1 MLLTLASVLAFAP
14 QGPGPSTAPVVIN
27 EYSNDD
33 SGTDN
38 LEFVEIYNRT
48 ASPVDISGW
57 TLTGEEGTAA
67 TAANGVFTFPGA
79 AGSLTTVINPG
90 QYIVVGQT
98 AVPNVTFIVSG
109 ALPSLV
115 LENGADGVALR
126 DSTGTVIDSLVYGYQ
141 SWTAAVPTWLEGHGL
156 WGQYIL
162 FDAAGFLPQ
171 GLLTPQRYVD
181 GYDSNVNSVD
191 FVMMGWT
198 PGAANGTSQNLP
210 LSFAENC
217 DGAVGTIMPNV
228 SHSFLGAQ
236 IFDPTAVTIATSTV
250 RSYPPSPQGGN
261 LARIQD
267 PTGGGNVVQP
277 QVVLGS
283 SFLAEV
289 YVYVTGSNPALAAL
303 AGQGESWAFGVA
315 GTTNSYATAT
325 DVPGTYYAQASLC
338 TGTLNNAPGTTGLA
352 WMAFVSPTAT
362 NVYLVDLNG
371 GGPAPFTVLA
381 GPITATPGTND
392 GWQRLR
398 LRVDNGNYVA
408 NFGGNYGVDDGQRFT
423 GTTTVRTGAVYLQY
437 RECVSS
443 NPNLAGMYVDRLE
456 IYGAVASNVLYAG
469 TGSPT
474 SAGTPVI
481 AVNGGVPTV
490 GNAALSVDGTSMFP
504 FGVSL
509 LSLDLGTLLPGVP
522 VPGAQP
528 ALLLYANPTILA
540 TVFNSPAGT
549 ASYPLPLPPVNSLIG
564 TVLSAQY
571 FDFDFSLPFPLQV
584 GSSGGAQITI
594 GNS

>member
-1 MLLTLASVLAFAP
+1 MLLTIASLLAFTP

-38 LEFVEIYNRT
+38 LDFVELFNRS
-48 ASPVDISGW
+48 AAPVDISGW
-57 TLTGEEGTAA
+57 TLNGEEGTLAG
-67 TAANGVFTFPGA
+67 AANGVFTFPGA

-90 QYIVVGQT
+90 QYVVVGLA
-98 AVPNVTFIVSG
+98 AVPNVNFVITG
-109 ALPSLV
+109 ATPGLV
-115 LENGADGVALR
+115 LENTDADGVTLR
-126 DSTGTVIDSLVYGYQ
+126 DNTGTVIDGVVWGYKA
-141 SWTAAVPTWLEGHGL
+141 WTAATPTWLEGHGL

-181 GYDSNVNSVD
+181 GYDSNVNSAD

-210 LSFAENC
+210 LSFVENC
-217 DGAVGTIMPNV
+217 DGAVGTILPNV

-236 IFDPTAVTIATSTV
+236 VFDPAAVTIATNTI
-250 RSYPPSPQGGN
+250 RTYPASPQGGN

-267 PTGGGNVVQP
+267 PTGGGNVIQP
-277 QVVLGS
+277 AVVLGN

-289 YVYVTGSNPALAAL
+289 YVYVTGSNPALTVL
-303 AGQGESWAFGVA
+303 GQGESWAFGVA

-325 DVPGTYYAQASLC
+325 DVPGTYLAQASLC
-338 TGTLNNAPGTTGLA
+338 SGTLNSAPGATGLA
-352 WMAFVSPTAT
+352 WMAFVSTT
-362 NVYLVDLNG
+362 DTKVYLVDLNG
-371 GGPAPFTVLA
+371 GGPAPFTIVA
-381 GPITATPGTND
+381 GPIVATPGTND

-398 LRVDNGNYVA
+398 LRVDNGNFVA
-408 NFGGNYGVDDGQRFT
+408 NYGGNYGVDDGQRFT
-423 GTTTVRTGAVYLQY
+423 GTCTVRQGAVYLQY
-437 RECVSS
+437 RECVQT
-443 NPNLAGMYVDRLE
+443 NANLAGMYVDRLE
-456 IYGAVASNVLYAG
+456 VYGAVASSVVYAG

-481 AVNGGVPTV
+481 TVNGTPTV
-490 GNAALSVDGTSMFP
+490 GNAGLTLDASSMFP
-504 FGVSL
+504 SGISL
-509 LSLDLGTLLPGVP
+509 LAIDLGALLPGLP
-522 VPGAQP
+522 VPGTQP
-528 ALLLYANPTILA
+528 GLLLYANPTFLN
-540 TVFNSPAGT
+540 TVFNGPAGT
-549 ASYPLPLPPVNSLIG
+549 ASSPLPLPPVNALIG
-564 TVLSAQY
+564 VVLAAQY
-571 FDFDFSLPFPLQV
+571 FDFDFSLPFPLQL

>member
-1 MLLTLASVLAFAP
+1 M
-14 QGPGPSTAPVVIN
+14 
-27 EYSNDD
+27 
-33 SGTDN
+33 
-38 LEFVEIYNRT
+38 EIVNRT
-48 ASPVDISGW
+48 AAPVDISGW
-57 TLTGEEGTAA
+57 TLTGEEGTAG
-67 TAANGVFTFPGA
+67 AANGVFTFPGV
-79 AGSLTTVINPG
+79 AGSMTTMINPG
-90 QYIVVGQT
+90 QYIVVGQVG
-98 AVPNVTFIVSG
+98 VPNVTFVITA
-109 ALPSLV
+109 ALPGLTM
-115 LENGADGVALR
+115 ENGADGVTLR
-126 DSTGTVIDSLVYGYQ
+126 DDLGTVIDGVVWGYQ
-141 SWTAAVPTWLEGHGL
+141 SWTLAVPPWLEGHGL

-171 GLLTPQRYVD
+171 GLLTPQRFVD
-181 GYDSNVNSVD
+181 GYDSNINSVD

-198 PGAANGTSQNLP
+198 PGAANGSTQNLP

-217 DGAVGTIMPNV
+217 DGAINSIMPNV
-228 SHSFLGAQ
+228 SHSFLGAM
-236 IFDPTAVTIATSTV
+236 IFDPAAVTIATSTV
-250 RSYPPSPQGGN
+250 RTYPPSPQGGN

-267 PTGGGNVVQP
+267 PTGGGNVIQP
-277 QVVLGS
+277 QVVLGT

-303 AGQGESWAFGVA
+303 VGQGESWAFGVA

-325 DVPGTYYAQASLC
+325 NVTGGYYAQTSLC
-338 TGTLNNAPGTTGLA
+338 TGTLNNAPGATGLA
-352 WMAFVSPTAT
+352 WMAFVSSTAT
-362 NVYLVDLNG
+362 DVYLVDLNG
-371 GGPAPFTVLA
+371 GGAAPFTILA

-408 NFGGNYGVDDGQRFT
+408 NFGGNYGIDDGQRFT

-456 IYGAVASNVLYAG
+456 IYGAVASSVLYAG

-481 AVNGGVPTV
+481 NVNGTPTV
-490 GNAALSVDGTSMFP
+490 GNAALTIDGTSMFP
-504 FGVSL
+504 GGVSL
-509 LSLDLGTLLPGVP
+509 LAIDFGALLPGLP
-522 VPGAQP
+522 VPGGQP
-528 ALLLYANPTILA
+528 GLLVYAAPTILS
-540 TVFNSPAGT
+540 TVFNTGGGT
-549 ASYPLPLPPVNSLIG
+549 ASFGLPLPPNNALIG
-564 TVLSAQY
+564 AQLSTQY
-571 FDFDFSLPFPLQV
+571 FDLDFTLPFAIPL

>member
-1 MLLTLASVLAFAP
+1 MLLTLASALAFCP

-38 LEFVEIYNRT
+38 LDFVELFNRT
-48 ASPVDISGW
+48 AAPVDISGW
-57 TLTGEEGTAA
+57 TLNGEEGTSGG
-67 TAANGVFTFPGA
+67 AANGVFTFPGA
-79 AGSLTTVINPG
+79 PGSLTTVINPG
-90 QYIVVGQT
+90 QYIVVGLT
-98 AVPNVTFIVSG
+98 AVPNVNFVITG
-109 ALPSLV
+109 ATPGLV
-115 LENGADGVALR
+115 LENTDADGVTLR
-126 DSTGTVIDSLVYGYQ
+126 DNTGTVIDAVVWGYKA
-141 SWTAAVPTWLEGHGL
+141 WTAAVPTWLEGHGL

-181 GYDSNVNSVD
+181 GQDSNVNSAD

-198 PGAANGTSQNLP
+198 PGAANGSTQNLP

-217 DGAVGTIMPNV
+217 DGAVGTLLPNV

-236 IFDPTAVTIATSTV
+236 IFDPAAVTIATGTI
-250 RSYPPSPQGGN
+250 RTYPASPQGGN

-277 QVVLGS
+277 QVVLGDN
-283 SFLAEV
+283 FLAEV
-289 YVYVTGSNPALAAL
+289 YVYVTGSNPALTV

-338 TGTLNNAPGTTGLA
+338 TGTLNTAPGATGLA
-352 WMAFVSPTAT
+352 WMAYVSQTAT
-362 NVYLVDLNG
+362 NIYLVDLNG
-371 GGPAPFTVLA
+371 GGTTPFTVLA
-381 GPITATPGTND
+381 GPITATPGSND

-408 NFGGNYGVDDGQRFT
+408 NFGGTYGVDDGQRFT
-423 GTTTVRTGAVYLQY
+423 GTCTARSGAVYLQY
-437 RECVSS
+437 RECVQT
-443 NPNLAGMYVDRLE
+443 NANLAGMYVDRLE
-456 IYGAVASNVLYAG
+456 IYGAVASSVLYAG

-481 AVNGGVPTV
+481 NVNGTPTV
-490 GNAALSVDGTSMFP
+490 GNAALTIDGTSMLP
-504 FGVSL
+504 FGISL
-509 LSLDLGTLLPGVP
+509 LALDAGTLLPGLP

-528 ALLLYANPTILA
+528 ALLLYANPTFLG
-540 TVFNSPAGT
+540 TVFNGPTGT
-549 ASYPLPLPPVNSLIG
+549 ASYALPLPPTNSLIG

-571 FDFDFSLPFPLQV
+571 FDFDFSLPFALQL
-584 GSSGGAQITI
+584 GSSGGAQIAI